1 MNFIK
6 IKIFVIMIGVLCG
19 SAQAQN
25 AECIDYSDIK
35 AAMIYN
41 NVMKSFIDADE
52 NMLNELKIAK
62 IECSYKDGRKV
73 SETNYKSGKIS
84 GEITYNYRGEP
95 EINKIIER
103 DSLKRIAKIVMTD
116 LKRNSPAITYEFDYS
131 SDYITE
137 ITVRSGI
144 NIIEQAAFT
153 SMPAEAYRKDS
164 HIILADKYNFV
175 SIKDSV
181 NTSSKQNRYYEYFV
195 DAAGRITLVK
205 DIVTGT
211 TLDSLV
217 YAEDK
222 TYIIQPETSRT
233 EYRTENN
240 RITNTIKRTKGT
252 YTHGSKSKRLPP
264 DIIDKKRFYIGSNG
278 LIEKA
283 HDGYDEIIYTYYNDK

>member
-1 MNFIK
+1 
-6 IKIFVIMIGVLCG
+6 MICVLCG
-19 SAQAQN
+19 RAQAQN
-25 AECIDYSDIK
+25 AEFIDYSDIK
-35 AAMIYN
+35 ASMIYN

-103 DSLKRIAKIVMTD
+103 DSLKRITKILMTD

-153 SMPAEAYRKDS
+153 SMPAEAYSKNS

-181 NTSSKQNRYYEYFV
+181 NTSSRQNRFCEYFV

-211 TLDSLV
+211 TLDSVV
-217 YAEDK
+217 YEEDK
-222 TYIIQPETSRT
+222 IYIIQPNTSRT

-252 YTHGSKSKRLPP
+252 YTPGSKSKRLPP
-264 DIIDKKRFYIGSNG
+264 DIIDKKRFYIENNG

-283 HDGYDEIIYTYYNDK
+283 HDGHDEIIYTYYYEK